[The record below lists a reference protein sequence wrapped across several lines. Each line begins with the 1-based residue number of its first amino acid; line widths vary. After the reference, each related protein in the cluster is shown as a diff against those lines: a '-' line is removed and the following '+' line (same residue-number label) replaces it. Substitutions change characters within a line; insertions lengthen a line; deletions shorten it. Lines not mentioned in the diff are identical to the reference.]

1 MTISILPATQSLP
14 TIGQPRPAAA
24 LPHAILG
31 AILDGSLSPR
41 NAQRLREA
49 TAVVAQ
55 IAGDIQRID
64 ALCQDITRAA
74 ATCAR
79 DVERCEAE
87 IDEFATKR
95 HALALRRAKIDAAWP
110 HVTAAIAEDA
120 HLAHIAREN
129 RGKELQIQG
138 ARLDA
143 QGRAEDTQRDR
154 NARRVTPQTLAR
166 EERTAILRDRHAD
179 AATRIARDVAAS
191 CVPTGAKHPYHAF
204 AACAYLTAKRD
215 GRTEIEAFAQTREAV
230 LDKMCGPALTPDELE
245 SHRLAYDELKA
256 QAASA
261 ARFRAT
267 DATFTLYATGDEE
280 ESA

>member
-1 MTISILPATQSLP
+1 MTTSILPAAQPLP
-14 TIGQPRPAAA
+14 TTGQPRPAAA

-41 NAQRLREA
+41 NAQRLRDA

-64 ALCQDITRAA
+64 TLCQEITRAA
-74 ATCAR
+74 AGCAR

-110 HVTAAIAEDA
+110 HVTAAIDEDA
-120 HLAHIAREN
+120 HLAHLAREN
-129 RGKELQIQG
+129 RGKELHLQG

-143 QGRAEDTQRDR
+143 QNRAEDTQRDR
-154 NARRVTPQTLAR
+154 TARRVTPQTLAR
-166 EERTAILRDRHAD
+166 EERAATLRERHAD
-179 AATRIARDVAAS
+179 TAMRIARDVAAS

-204 AACAYLTAKRD
+204 AACAFLSAKRSGASD
-215 GRTEIEAFAQTREAV
+215 ADAFTQTRDAV
-230 LDKMCGPALTPDELE
+230 LDKLCGPPIAPEEADA
-245 SHRLAYDELKA
+245 HRLAYEELKA
-256 QAASA
+256 HVASA
-261 ARFRAT
+261 ARFRA
-267 DATFTLYATGDEE
+267 AEAALTLYATGDE
-280 ESA
+280 A